1 MDFMHF
7 IFPLFV
13 EIGSHR
19 ESNTY
24 VRRRNLE
31 VAKTS
36 FSTIISPVNGIESSG
51 MSQTSQSGNQK
62 NNTIFHDIRFYA
74 SCKNFTKKIT
84 IHTFVNF
91 FRVAYCKSGNFKK
104 RAILKSS

>member
-1 MDFMHF
+1 MFALYQETQKGTMDFMHF

-36 FSTIISPVNGIESSG
+36 FSSIISPVNGIESSG

-62 NNTIFHDIRFYA
+62 NNTIYKA
-74 SCKNFTKKIT
+74 
-84 IHTFVNF
+84 
-91 FRVAYCKSGNFKK
+91 KSF
-104 RAILKSS
+104 